1 MCNLGEVIE
10 LEALEKG
17 TQKRIRSI
25 KNIMTKL
32 KMSFKEAIQ
41 F

>member
-10 LEALEKG
+10 LESVRKREKKG
-17 TQKRIRSI
+17 TQKERIRSI

-32 KMSFKEAIQ
+32 KMSF
-41 F
+41 